1 MFGVSVLD
9 GIALSLR
16 FSSDRKRCKTQQIAF
31 QTRKPRF
38 PSEVKSVTATL
49 HYQPSQNPS
58 TNLYNQ
64 QQPRT
69 IKSHQQLS
77 KTNLRKNI
85 KNHQATVTH
94 TEQQPTT
101 YHHRIHQELYTT
113 NHRKIHQ
120 EPPSNSNTHRTTT
133 KNQPRA
139 SKEPTKRQQEHLRK
153 NAVGSP
159 V

>member
-1 MFGVSVLD
+1 MSVLD

-16 FSSDRKRCKTQQIAF
+16 FSRDRKRGKTKQIAF
-31 QTRKPRF
+31 QTREPRF

-58 TNLYNQ
+58 ANLYNQ

-69 IKSHQQLS
+69 IKSQQQLS
-77 KTNLRKNI
+77 TITIERTI
-85 KNHQATVTH
+85 KNSPLPTI
-94 TEQQPTT
+94 TESISKSLQPTIT
-101 YHHRIHQELYTT
+101 ESISNSTQPT
-113 NHRKIHQ
+113 NTKSQQ
-120 EPPSNSNTHRTTT
+120 EPNKS
-133 KNQPRA
+133 
-139 SKEPTKRQQEHLRK
+139 QQEHLRK